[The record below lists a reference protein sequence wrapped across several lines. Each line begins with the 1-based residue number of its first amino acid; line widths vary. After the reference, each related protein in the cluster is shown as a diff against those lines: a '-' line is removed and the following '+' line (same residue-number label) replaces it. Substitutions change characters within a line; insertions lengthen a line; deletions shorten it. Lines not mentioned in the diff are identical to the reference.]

1 MKDVISIVT
10 YKMVAGI
17 RYLFRMIVTAVADCI
32 SNRDIESNR
41 NYYLRTSGISDNDF
55 IIRID
60 KLK

>member
-1 MKDVISIVT
+1 
-10 YKMVAGI
+10 MVAGI